1 MFSISLYSLFHIPS
15 SKLYL
20 CFMVLFDAL
29 NRVGPDAERLRAA
42 LSALG
47 YVTWLD
53 SGGYGTSQRFHHHTW
68 DVLAGVGIRQL
79 FVPGDDFFASL
90 DAFVRHRWVMGY
102 LGYDLKNRLEPLE
115 SVHSSP
121 VDFPEYFLYEPALV
135 FGLRHGQWYYQVAPG
150 SEWYAEQVVYAATA
164 TEKKAAES
172 FPVNIAPGMYR
183 QKIETLLRHIQ
194 RGDIYEVNYCHAFSG
209 QHFFPDPARLYSQL
223 VSENPSPFS
232 AYMAMDTHH
241 ILSASPERFL
251 ARRANRLI
259 SQPIKGTAPR
269 GRTEEEDRRYVQFLE
284 TSQKERSENIMIVD
298 LVRNDLSRVCVPGSV
313 VVDELCGIYPFPSVH
328 QVISTVSGEIR
339 ENTGFADIL
348 RALFP
353 MGSMTGAP
361 KIRAMQLIEEY
372 EEFRRGPFSGAI
384 GYMAPSGDFDW
395 NVVIRSLLIDNRRGT
410 WMYPVG
416 SAITAYCHPEDE
428 WNECLLKAKPLFSMA
443 GKTL

>member
-1 MFSISLYSLFHIPS
+1 
-15 SKLYL
+15 
-20 CFMVLFDAL
+20 MVLFDAL
-29 NRVGPDAERLRAA
+29 NRLDPDADQLRAA
-42 LSALG
+42 LSLPG
-47 YVTWLD
+47 YITWLD
-53 SGGYGTSQRFHHHTW
+53 SAHYGTAQRFHHHAW
-68 DVLAGVGIRQL
+68 DVLAGVGMRQV

-90 DAFVRHRWVMGY
+90 DAFVRDRWVMGY
-102 LGYDLKNRLEPLE
+102 LGYDLKNRVEKLQSLHP
-115 SVHSSP
+115 SP

-135 FGLRHGQWYYQVAPG
+135 FGLREGQWYYQVSPG
-150 SEWYAEQVVYAATA
+150 FEWYAEQVVHAATGVA
-164 TEKKAAES
+164 EKKISAP
-172 FPVNIAPGMYR
+172 FPVTVSPGQYR
-183 QKIETLLRHIQ
+183 QKIEALLHHIR

-209 QHFFPDPARLYSQL
+209 QHFFPDPALLYRQL
-223 VSENPSPFS
+223 VRENPSPFS

-251 ARRANRLI
+251 ARRANHLI

-269 GRTEEEDRRYVQFLE
+269 GNTEEEDLRHIQFLE

-328 QVISTVSGEIR
+328 QSVSTVSGEIR
-339 ENTGFADIL
+339 ENVGFGEIL

-361 KIRAMQLIEEY
+361 KVRAMQLIEQY

-384 GYMAPSGDFDW
+384 GYIAPSGDFDW
-395 NVVIRSLLIDNRRGT
+395 NVVIRSLLIDNRRGS

-428 WNECLLKAKPLFSMA
+428 WKECLLKAKPLFSMA
-443 GKTL
+443 GKTT